1 MYICIIYLY
10 GYIFIYIQCFSVAN
24 LYQQACICLFGIYLH
39 FHTPPSTPL
48 LTHYPFTCVT
58 RLMRENLDHL
68 VSMCLICVYMILEKQ
83 HIYVYIYIYVY
94 IKQHIYVYIYIYVH
108 QTHGDQVIYIFI
120 YVYGYIHKTCC
131 SFKMIIAW
139 SPHALYIDIHIHI
152 HIGIYI
158 HIYMYIALPLKSFS
172 LDLHMSLQNKSHI
185 SL

>member
-39 FHTPPSTPL
+39 SHTPPSTPL

-83 HIYVYIYIYVY
+83 HIYVYIYIYVAIY
-94 IKQHIYVYIYIYVH
+94 ICIYIYIC
-108 QTHGDQVIYIFI
+108 TSDTWRPGD
-120 YVYGYIHKTCC
+120 
-131 SFKMIIAW
+131 
-139 SPHALYIDIHIHI
+139 L
-152 HIGIYI
+152 YI
-158 HIYMYIALPLKSFS
+158 HICIWIYTQYMLLF
-172 LDLHMSLQNKSHI
+172 
-185 SL
+185 